1 MNLQSKKTIVHKDQ
15 NSCYEFLSRPE
26 NYEGIMPESTDKF
39 KLNDQGGF
47 LFKLKGMPEIPLV
60 LNEKTPDSTVIWGS
74 GNKNFKF
81 TLTIDITQVSEQTS
95 EVQIVFNGD
104 FNPMMAMMVKNPL
117 QKFIDTL
124 SANLTSI

>member
-1 MNLQSKKTIVHKDQ
+1 MNLQSKKTVVHKDQ
-15 NSCYEFLSRPE
+15 KSCYEFLSRPE
-26 NYEGIMPESTDKF
+26 NYEGIMPDSTDKF
-39 KLNDQGGF
+39 KLNDKGGF

-60 LNEKTPDSTVIWGS
+60 LNEKTPDSTVVWGS

-81 TLTIDITQVSEQTS
+81 TLTIDIAEVSEQTS

-124 SANLTSI
+124 STNLTAI